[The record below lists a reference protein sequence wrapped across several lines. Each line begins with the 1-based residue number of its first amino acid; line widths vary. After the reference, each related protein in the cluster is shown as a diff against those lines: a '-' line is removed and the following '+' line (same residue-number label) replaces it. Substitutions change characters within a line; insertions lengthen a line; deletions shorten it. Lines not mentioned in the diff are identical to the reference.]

1 MAMNKTNEKLIQSL
15 NEQRIPRWKQ
25 WADKKVPQ
33 FRLKKTPP
41 ERELSL
47 NEMSNE
53 LRLYFL
59 EHPEVEKV
67 FNQPSFE
74 ENDSSTVCYKL
85 EIKSHIKGF
94 NLFEF
99 WYMKQ
104 LPSKSTKNIA
114 FYIILVSIHFSINY
128 FSPMNQRDEVDAG
141 INNLVFDVNNKE
153 RPPWRCCSNS
163 TVPRSEVIF
172 FVQVSIIVLMIILC
186 FSMLFLLLE
195 SCEEKSIWIALLSS
209 LVGYILFNPKL

>member
-1 MAMNKTNEKLIQSL
+1 MAMNKTNQKPMQSL
-15 NEQRIPRWKQ
+15 KQQRIPRWKQ
-25 WADKKVPQ
+25 WADKKVPP

-47 NEMSNE
+47 NEMPNE
-53 LRLYFL
+53 LRLYVS

-74 ENDSSTVCYKL
+74 ENDSSTVCYKR
-85 EIKSHIKGF
+85 EIKSRIKGF

-99 WYMKQ
+99 WYIV
-104 LPSKSTKNIA
+104 T
-114 FYIILVSIHFSINY
+114 FIILYHSCFNSFFNY
-128 FSPMNQRDEVDAG
+128 FALMNQRDEADTG
-141 INNLVFDVNNKE
+141 ISNLVFDVNNKE

-172 FVQVSIIVLMIILC
+172 FVQVSIIVFMIVLC
-186 FSMLFLLLE
+186 FSMLFLLSE

-209 LVGYILFNPKL
+209 LVGYILPNPKL

>member
-1 MAMNKTNEKLIQSL
+1 MAMNNTNQKPMQSPK
-15 NEQRIPRWKQ
+15 EQLIPRWKQ

-41 ERELSL
+41 ERELSF
-47 NEMSNE
+47 NEKPNE
-53 LRLYFL
+53 FYIMWLYVM

-74 ENDSSTVCYKL
+74 EYDSSTVCYKL

-104 LPSKSTKNIA
+104 LPSKSKI
-114 FYIILVSIHFSINY
+114 
-128 FSPMNQRDEVDAG
+128 
-141 INNLVFDVNNKE
+141 
-153 RPPWRCCSNS
+153 
-163 TVPRSEVIF
+163 
-172 FVQVSIIVLMIILC
+172 
-186 FSMLFLLLE
+186 
-195 SCEEKSIWIALLSS
+195 
-209 LVGYILFNPKL
+209 